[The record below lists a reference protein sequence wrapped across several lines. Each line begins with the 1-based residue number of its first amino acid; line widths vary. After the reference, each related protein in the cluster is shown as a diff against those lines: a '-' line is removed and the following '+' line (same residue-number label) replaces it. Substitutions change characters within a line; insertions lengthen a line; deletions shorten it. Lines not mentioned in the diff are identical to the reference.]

1 MFEDLN
7 TALDSGVAFL
17 QDKFVPGVM
26 EFDPYYLAIAL
37 AVFGVVL
44 VFLLILLKV
53 RRWVVALIKKLIL
66 LGIIVAS
73 AYLFITNFYDKLSIE
88 ALQVAS
94 PETLVIGAIGG
105 VVLLLSL
112 VIALLSLGSHAKK
125 RKEPEAE
132 AAAPAIEPTTLQQPK
147 MLTTQALKSQITS
160 DRSIMAVI
168 SYVIIAEF
176 GIFSSP
182 TVPAPD
188 VSAGMIFFGVFFV
201 GAFIFIRT
209 TYKNYVKGV
218 AHLLV
223 ATVFA
228 VALSVFLG
236 HFWGK
241 IPLESLLSIN
251 YFGTIALVAVVTG
264 IAVSLL
270 MGSRG

>member
-1 MFEDLN
+1 MLEDLN
-7 TALDSGVAFL
+7 TALDSGIGFL

-37 AVFGVVL
+37 AVFGVIL
-44 VFLLILLKV
+44 VFLLVLFKV
-53 RRWVVALIKKLIL
+53 RRWVIALIKKLIL

-73 AYLFITNFYDKLSIE
+73 AYLFVTNFYDKLSIE
-88 ALQVAS
+88 ALQAA
-94 PETLVIGAIGG
+94 PMETLVIGAVGG
-105 VVLLLSL
+105 IVLLISL
-112 VIALLSLGSHAKK
+112 ATALFSLGSHAKK
-125 RKEPEAE
+125 RKEPEAI
-132 AAAPAIEPTTLQQPK
+132 ASAPAIEPTIVQPPK
-147 MLTTQALKSQITS
+147 MLTTQALRSQITS

-201 GAFIFIRT
+201 GAFIFIKT
-209 TYKNYVKGV
+209 TYKNYVKGI

-228 VALSVFLG
+228 IGLSVFLG

-251 YFGTIALVAVVTG
+251 YFGTTALVAVVTG

-270 MGSRG
+270 MGSKG